1 LPPGARRGARA
12 SWALALA
19 LTLPLAAGCRQTAPK
34 PSEPAAALEIALFPM
49 GFATRLPHLGRA
61 HVHGVARMSA
71 SLEAGAAK
79 SGRAAEDDSES
90 VSTETDVW
98 SDDTGNFRIV
108 EVNDRDGGR
117 EIVRFDHDL
126 AVALRYGKLIK
137 RAAIE
142 PEPTTLLA
150 EAVGAP
156 FAFFDLVRAGAIV
169 DDMGEEAGPQ
179 GRAVHTYKLS
189 AEPKRQYFKLLEDAK
204 GTRAWRKTM
213 VLEALDGT
221 LKIDKATRVPL
232 EATLR
237 AAYRMMRPNGAAEGE
252 GVPMRGRY
260 EVRLAVSEIGTSPL
274 VAPPEAEEVPQRQR
288 TVQEEKTLLG
298 GLASRA
304 PLRPAKPEGPIIGP
318 KGKVKR

>member
-1 LPPGARRGARA
+1 
-12 SWALALA
+12 LALA
-19 LTLPLAAGCRQTAPK
+19 LPLAASCRQTAPK

-61 HVHGVARMSA
+61 HVHGIARMSA
-71 SLEAGAAK
+71 TLEAGAAK
-79 SGRAAEDDSES
+79 GGRGASGDDGES
-90 VSTETDVW
+90 VTTETDVW
-98 SDDTGNFRIV
+98 SDDTGNFRVV
-108 EVNDRDGGR
+108 EMNDRDGGR
-117 EIVRFDHDL
+117 EIVRFEHDL

-142 PEPTTLLA
+142 PEPTNLLA

-179 GRAVHTYKLS
+179 GRPVHTYKLS

-221 LKIDKATRVPL
+221 IKIDKATRVPL

-237 AAYRMMRPNGAAEGE
+237 AAYRMVRPTGAAEGD
-252 GVPMRGRY
+252 GVPMRGSY
-260 EVRLAVSEIGTSPL
+260 EVKLAVTEIGTSPV

-304 PLRPAKPEGPIIGP
+304 PLRPEKPEGPIIGP